1 MSWQLMSCPI
11 YFLRKRTD
19 RPLENRNKKQNYL
32 AGAAI
37 LSVSTILVKIIGMLY
52 KIPLKRLIGDA
63 NFGYF
68 NTAYEIYT
76 VMLVISITGLPV
88 AMSRLVSEARALGN
102 GRQVKRIYQTALLAY
117 LVIGLLGSGV
127 MMLFPRWLATDVMH
141 NPGSYYS
148 ILALGPAV
156 LCICIASACRG
167 FFQGQGNMVPTA
179 VSQVIEALCKLVL
192 GLSLAWLVLRRT
204 GDGPLT
210 SGATILGITVGS
222 VLSAVYLVV
231 SRRRASRSLDALGG
245 KARPMGE
252 TMKSLLSIAVPITIG
267 AAGLQIINL
276 IDSSTIMSRML
287 SAAEQ
292 VQAGSESV
300 MGRLLSIA
308 AQKNPEDLNQYAADI
323 AKGVYNFCQTIFNF
337 PLAFIPNIT
346 ASIIPAI
353 TNHLTLKNM
362 RGVRMVQDSSL
373 RLMGLIALPC
383 TVGMF
388 VLAKPIIQLLGGYSG
403 DLLSI
408 AAMILALLSFTI
420 LITSISNMASA
431 IMQAHGFVFL
441 PVINTI
447 IGGILKVIMNYI
459 LVGNP
464 NIAIIGAPI
473 STFLCFFVV
482 MALNLFAMRR
492 VLRKAPKVLPNI
504 WRSGLAAL
512 VMSGVTYLVYRL
524 AGMFVSSVVISCGFA
539 ILVAVVVY
547 CILIVAFRAITYD
560 DCMFLPKGEKIAK
573 ILRIR

>member
-231 SRRRASRSLDALGG
+231 SRRRASRAVMIVRAPS
-245 KARPMGE
+245 
-252 TMKSLLSIAVPITIG
+252 KSL
-267 AAGLQIINL
+267 
-276 IDSSTIMSRML
+276 
-287 SAAEQ
+287 
-292 VQAGSESV
+292 
-300 MGRLLSIA
+300 
-308 AQKNPEDLNQYAADI
+308 
-323 AKGVYNFCQTIFNF
+323 
-337 PLAFIPNIT
+337 
-346 ASIIPAI
+346 
-353 TNHLTLKNM
+353 
-362 RGVRMVQDSSL
+362 
-373 RLMGLIALPC
+373 
-383 TVGMF
+383 
-388 VLAKPIIQLLGGYSG
+388 
-403 DLLSI
+403 
-408 AAMILALLSFTI
+408 
-420 LITSISNMASA
+420 
-431 IMQAHGFVFL
+431 
-441 PVINTI
+441 
-447 IGGILKVIMNYI
+447 
-459 LVGNP
+459 
-464 NIAIIGAPI
+464 
-473 STFLCFFVV
+473 
-482 MALNLFAMRR
+482 
-492 VLRKAPKVLPNI
+492 
-504 WRSGLAAL
+504 
-512 VMSGVTYLVYRL
+512 
-524 AGMFVSSVVISCGFA
+524 
-539 ILVAVVVY
+539 
-547 CILIVAFRAITYD
+547 
-560 DCMFLPKGEKIAK
+560 
-573 ILRIR
+573 